1 MKERRCIAR
10 RILFFVAGVLFLFS
24 TFAQA
29 ADYPNK
35 PISLIVP
42 YAAGGSTDAV
52 ARVLAKLSPKHFP
65 VPLVVVNQAGGAG
78 IPGRLAVVN
87 AKPDGYTLLFGYG
100 SGEDLV
106 TPHTVKLPYDQFKDL
121 AQVCQITIVSL
132 VIVVP
137 SSNPAKSL
145 KEFVEWGKNQKRTI
159 TGSVSTKG
167 ASVDITMQALMK
179 VAGVNAETIP
189 FRGGAEAVTAVLGG
203 HTDFGGA
210 VPQEVLSHVKAGRLR
225 ILGVCLRE
233 RDPAIPDV
241 PTFIEQGI
249 NTWTIGA
256 IRGVGAPKNTPDS
269 IIGFLEASFRKV
281 TEDPEFHT
289 VMKAIAHPVMY
300 RDRKAFLKNMQ
311 DGFETYGKLI
321 EALNLKPEQK

>member
-1 MKERRCIAR
+1 MMKKLAIVSLMVVSLL
-10 RILFFVAGVLFLFS
+10 IGTSLAG
-24 TFAQA
+24 AQEKF
-29 ADYPNK
+29 PSK
-35 PISLIVP
+35 PIEVVVP
-42 YAAGGSTDAV
+42 FAAGGSTDVLGRLV
-52 ARVLAKLSPKHFP
+52 AKYAPKYFDK
-65 VPLVVVNQAGGAG
+65 PLVIVNKPGGGGVTGTKGVV
-78 IPGRLAVVN
+78 RS
-87 AKPDGYTLLFGYG
+87 KPDGYTLFLGYG
-100 SGEDLV
+100 SGHDLV
-106 TPHTVKLPYDQFKDL
+106 EPHFKKLPYDTFGDL
-121 AQVCQITIVSL
+121 LPVCRLSIHSVCMIIRPDAPYKT
-132 VIVVP
+132 
-137 SSNPAKSL
+137 L

-179 VAGVNAETIP
+179 VAGVKAETIP

-210 VPQEVLSHVKAGRLR
+210 VPQEVMTHVKAGRLR
-225 ILGVCLRE
+225 MLGVCLRE

-241 PTFIEQGI
+241 PTFMEQGI

-256 IRGVGAPKNTPDS
+256 IRGIGAPKNTPDS
-269 IIGFLEASFRKV
+269 IISYLETTFRKL

-289 VMKAIAHPVMY
+289 VMRDIIHPVMY

-321 EALNLKPEQK
+321 EALNLKPEKK